1 MRESRWPTRGKGAR
15 GTIPEVLRSHP
26 LSSRAI
32 PASSLRDRTGAA
44 GPYYAWFFSPT
55 RAIPASSL
63 RDRTGAAGPYCAW
76 FFFAQHARS
85 PHRRF
90 ATGPAQPV
98 PTVPGS
104 FSPNTRDPRI
114 VASRPDRRS
123 RSLLCLVHFADTRD
137 PPHRRFAIGPAQ
149 PVPTVH
155 FADTLDPCIVASRP
169 DRRSRS
175 LLCISPT
182 SAIPP
187 HRRFA
192 TGPAQ
197 PVPTAF
203 RRHARSPHRR
213 FATGPAQPVPT
224 AKSPGLAAGA
234 SRYCYIRSEIRS
246 GRPARSG
253 TCAEAG
259 RNQPERTS
267 SGWSADRS
275 SVPSPSGRPRREPW

>member
-1 MRESRWPTRGKGAR
+1 MNQPGSFRR
-15 GTIPEVLRSHP
+15 
-26 LSSRAI
+26 
-32 PASSLRDRTGAA
+32 
-44 GPYYAWFFSPT
+44 
-55 RAIPASSL
+55 
-63 RDRTGAAGPYCAW
+63 
-76 FFFAQHARS
+76 HARS

-224 AKSPGLAAGA
+224 VHFADERDPPTPSLRDRTGAAGPYCISPTRAIPA
-234 SRYCYIRSEIRS
+234 SSLRDRTGAAGPYREKPRPC
-246 GRPARSG
+246 GRG
-253 TCAEAG
+253 FQVLLHQV
-259 RNQPERTS
+259 RNQKRT
-267 SGWSADRS
+267 
-275 SVPSPSGRPRREPW
+275 PSEKRYVRGSWKEPA